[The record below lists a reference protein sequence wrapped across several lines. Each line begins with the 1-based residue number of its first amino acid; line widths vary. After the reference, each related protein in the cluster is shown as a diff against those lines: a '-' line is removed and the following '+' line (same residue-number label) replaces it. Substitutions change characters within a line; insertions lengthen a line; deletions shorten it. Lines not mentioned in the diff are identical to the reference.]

1 MGTRGE
7 TLHRFSFLKKKPSSS
22 WRAQLEHCAPRTQ
35 ISPHS
40 LEGGYHV
47 TGDANPV
54 ASVNSQSPELSRC
67 RLLRISRL
75 YTGVGVIFS
84 LREENEL
91 RANGTSVRTPQSERA
106 LRSARI
112 SRLWTKIRQRV
123 TQPLSQWCYPRTTLL
138 SLRDS
143 SYLSLI
149 SFSHKTYCSQRVETK
164 NRVGWS
170 LQACYCTNVLG

>member
-1 MGTRGE
+1 MQIQS
-7 TLHRFSFLKKKPSSS
+7 LS
-22 WRAQLEHCAPRTQ
+22 WL
-35 ISPHS
+35 
-40 LEGGYHV
+40 
-47 TGDANPV
+47 
-54 ASVNSQSPELSRC
+54 ASVVISWC

-106 LRSARI
+106 LRSARV

-149 SFSHKTYCSQRVETK
+149 SFLIRLTARREVKRKTGLVDHFGRVIAQMCLDSDPWQPSKQITFSKQRVSIKT
-164 NRVGWS
+164 
-170 LQACYCTNVLG
+170 